1 MKINL
6 LLRTAFLLVM
16 FIAAGFVQAKEVTL
30 VHQGLM
36 LNARLVLVDGKNLGD
51 GVILITHGA
60 LAHRDMEMITYMRKL
75 LTESGHNTL
84 SINLSL
90 GLDNRHGMY
99 DCKIA
104 SRHQN
109 QDAVNEINAWVSW
122 LKNQGTSRITL
133 LGHSRGGAQ
142 TALYMA
148 TRNNPLV
155 KSVVLMAPAIGENTS
170 AKTYQM
176 RYGKPLAPV
185 LESAEKL
192 VSAGKGNTVIE
203 NINMMSCRDTP
214 ATAQSFVSYYGRDAR
229 VDTPALLEKINK
241 PTLVIVAGDDSVVTG
256 LEKKISHL
264 VTSKRLKMSV
274 IDGAGHMFRD
284 LNTDDAVDAMMD
296 FFDGV

>member
-1 MKINL
+1 MINL
-6 LLRTAFLLVM
+6 LFRTAFVLVL

-30 VHQGLM
+30 PHQGLI
-36 LNARLVLVDGKNLGD
+36 LNARLVLADGKKLGD

-75 LTESGHNTL
+75 LTEGGYNTL

-99 DCKIA
+99 DCKVVN
-104 SRHQN
+104 RHQN

-122 LKNQGTSRITL
+122 LKSEGASSITL

-148 TRNNPLV
+148 THNNPLV

-170 AKTYQM
+170 AMAYQA
-176 RYGKPLAPV
+176 RFGKPLAPV

-192 VSAGKGNTVIE
+192 VSAGKGNTVLDS
-203 NINMMSCRDTP
+203 INMMTCRDTP
-214 ATAQSFVSYYGRDAR
+214 ATAESFVSYYRRDAR
-229 VDTPALLEKINK
+229 VDTPALLKKVNK
-241 PTLVIVAGDDSVVTG
+241 PTLVIVADDDKVVIG
-256 LEKKISHL
+256 LEKKIAHL
-264 VTSKRLKMSV
+264 VTGKHLQMSV

-284 LNTDDAVDAMMD
+284 LNTDDAVDAMTD